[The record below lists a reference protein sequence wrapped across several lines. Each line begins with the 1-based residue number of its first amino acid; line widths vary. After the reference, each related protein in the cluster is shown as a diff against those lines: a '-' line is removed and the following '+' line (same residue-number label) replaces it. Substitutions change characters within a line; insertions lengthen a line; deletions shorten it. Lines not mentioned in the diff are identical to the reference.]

1 MSAFV
6 IMVIIAGISSLILI
20 ASAFAGDIGMDF
32 NFDFMDGN
40 MSIMPSTAI
49 AGCAVG
55 GYRKHV
61 LMVRGE

>member
-6 IMVIIAGISSLILI
+6 IMVIIAGISALVLI
-20 ASAFAGDIGMDF
+20 AGAFASDIGMDF

-49 AGCAVG
+49 AGCAVSG
-55 GYRKHV
+55 HRKHV

>member
-1 MSAFV
+1 MSVFV

-40 MSIMPSTAI
+40 MSIMLSSAI

-55 GYRKHV
+55 GYRKQ
-61 LMVRGE
+61 